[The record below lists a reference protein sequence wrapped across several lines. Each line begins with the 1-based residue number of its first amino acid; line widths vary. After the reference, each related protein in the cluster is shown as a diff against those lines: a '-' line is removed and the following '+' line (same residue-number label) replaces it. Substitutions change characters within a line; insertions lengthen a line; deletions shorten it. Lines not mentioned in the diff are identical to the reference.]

1 MGHHL
6 QLFQTSPR
14 ETHLV
19 MGNLSRTKAIREFS
33 PATSEATFGDWW
45 EMTKPRLSL
54 MSVATAVLGYFAAG
68 PSVDLTVFFSLCL
81 GTTLAAF
88 GCGVLNQ
95 WWERD
100 ADALMERTANR
111 PMAAGR
117 ITPLEGLLFGIALSL
132 GGVGLLAYN
141 VNMAAALLTAT
152 TVLLYILA
160 YTPLK
165 RVTHLAT
172 EIGAIPG
179 ALPPLIGWVA
189 AGAGFST
196 MGWVLFAIL
205 FAWQI
210 PHFMAISWM
219 CRGDYERGGFKML
232 SVDDAKGRRV
242 AIKALAW
249 TVLLIALSLAPLREP
264 QLGWLLLCVSL
275 LLGYLHLKPAIS
287 FVRNPGQ
294 VLHARKLF
302 IATLIYLPVYL
313 GALVADRFFI

>member
-1 MGHHL
+1 MRDTT
-6 QLFQTSPR
+6 QI
-14 ETHLV
+14 
-19 MGNLSRTKAIREFS
+19 KAIKGYNPALSETSFS
-33 PATSEATFGDWW
+33 DWW
-45 EMTKPRLSL
+45 ELTKPRLSL

-68 PSVDLTVFFSLCL
+68 PEVDYPLFFSLCI

-100 ADALMERTANR
+100 ADAVMNRTSDR
-111 PMAAGR
+111 PIAAGR
-117 ITPLEGLLFGIALSL
+117 ISPTEGLVF
-132 GGVGLLAYN
+132 GLLLSFSGVALLVYA
-141 VNMAAALLTAT
+141 VNMTAALLTAA
-152 TVLLYILA
+152 TVLLYVLA

-165 RVTHLAT
+165 KVTPLAT

-205 FAWQI
+205 FAWQL

-219 CRGDYERGGFKML
+219 CREDYERGGFSML
-232 SVDDAKGRRV
+232 SVSDKSGRRV
-242 AIKALAW
+242 AFRGLAW
-249 TVLLIALSLAPLREP
+249 TVLLVGLSLAPLIE
-264 QLGWLLLCVSL
+264 QELGWLLLFVAL
-275 LLGYLHLKPAIS
+275 VLGYAHLAPAIRWI
-287 FVRNPGQ
+287 RNPASTI
-294 VLHARKLF
+294 HARKLF

-313 GALVADRFFI
+313 GALVADRFFV

>member
-1 MGHHL
+1 
-6 QLFQTSPR
+6 
-14 ETHLV
+14 
-19 MGNLSRTKAIREFS
+19 MGNVTRTKAIKDYAPVVSESTFS
-33 PATSEATFGDWW
+33 DWW
-45 EMTKPRLSL
+45 ELTKPRLSL

-68 PSVDLTVFFSLCL
+68 PQLDLTIFFSLCV

-95 WWERD
+95 WWEHK
-100 ADALMERTANR
+100 ADALMARTEDR
-111 PMAAGR
+111 PIAAGR
-117 ITPLEGLLFGIALSL
+117 ISPREGLIYGIALSL
-132 GGVGLLAYN
+132 GGVALLAYK
-141 VNMAAALLTAT
+141 VNLTAALLTAAT
-152 TVLLYILA
+152 ILLYILA

-165 RVTHLAT
+165 RVTPLAT

-205 FAWQI
+205 FAWQM

-219 CRGDYERGGFKML
+219 CREDYERGGFKML
-232 SVDDAKGRRV
+232 SIEDPSGRRV

-249 TVLLIALSLAPLREP
+249 TVLLVILSLLPLREP
-264 QLGWLLLCVSL
+264 QMGWLLLTVSL
-275 LLGYLHLKPAIS
+275 VLGYAHLSPAIR
-287 FVRNPGQ
+287 FLRNPSDGG
-294 VLHARKLF
+294 HARKLF
-302 IATLIYLPVYL
+302 FATLIYLPVYL

>member
-1 MGHHL
+1 MGS
-6 QLFQTSPR
+6 QIQSK
-14 ETHLV
+14 V
-19 MGNLSRTKAIREFS
+19 IRIHS
-33 PATSEATFGDWW
+33 DSVSESTFTDWW
-45 EMTKPRLSL
+45 ELTKPRLSL

-68 PSVDLTVFFSLCL
+68 PVLDWSVFLSLCV

-100 ADALMERTANR
+100 IDARMERTEDR
-111 PMAAGR
+111 PVAAGR
-117 ITPLEGLLFGIALSL
+117 IAPFEALIFGLSLSL
-132 GGVGLLAYN
+132 GGIGLLAYS
-141 VNMAAALLTAT
+141 VNLSAALLTAA
-152 TVLLYILA
+152 TVVLYILA

-165 RVTHLAT
+165 RITPYAT

-205 FAWQI
+205 FAWQL

-219 CRGDYERGGFKML
+219 CRADYERGGFAML
-232 SVDDAKGRRV
+232 SVSDPSGRRV
-242 AIKALAW
+242 AFRALAW
-249 TVLLIALSLAPLREP
+249 TVVLIAFSLLPLREA
-264 QLGWLLLCVSL
+264 QIGWPLLVVALV
-275 LLGYLHLKPAIS
+275 LGYSHLAPAIR
-287 FVRNPGQ
+287 FLRNPGDVAQ
-294 VLHARKLF
+294 ARKLF

>member
-1 MGHHL
+1 
-6 QLFQTSPR
+6 
-14 ETHLV
+14 
-19 MGNLSRTKAIREFS
+19 MGNLTQTKAVKEYAPAASDAQFS
-33 PATSEATFGDWW
+33 DWW
-45 EMTKPRLSL
+45 ELTKPRLSL

-68 PSVDLTVFFSLCL
+68 PNLDLAVFFSLCL

-100 ADALMERTANR
+100 SDARMARTADR
-111 PMAAGR
+111 PIAAGR
-117 ITPLEGLLFGIALSL
+117 ISPLHGLLYGIALSAA
-132 GGVGLLAYN
+132 GVLLLLWQ
-141 VNMAAALLTAT
+141 VNPAASALTLA
-152 TVLLYILA
+152 TVLLYVLA

-165 RVTHLAT
+165 KVTPLAT
-172 EIGAIPG
+172 ELGAIPG

-219 CRGDYERGGFKML
+219 CRSDYERGGFKML
-232 SVDDAKGRRV
+232 SVADTTGRRV

-249 TVLLIALSLAPLREP
+249 TLLLIGLSLLPLREA
-264 QLGWLLLCVSL
+264 QIGWPLLVVALV
-275 LLGYLHLKPAIS
+275 LGYAHLAPAIRFLRKPAE
-287 FVRNPGQ
+287 P
-294 VLHARKLF
+294 LHARKLF
-302 IATLIYLPVYL
+302 MATLLYLPVYL

>member
-1 MGHHL
+1 M
-6 QLFQTSPR
+6 Q
-14 ETHLV
+14 
-19 MGNLSRTKAIREFS
+19 
-33 PATSEATFGDWW
+33 SEAMSESTFTDWW
-45 EMTKPRLSL
+45 ELTKPRLSL

-68 PSVDLTVFFSLCL
+68 PVLDWSVFLSLCV

-100 ADALMERTANR
+100 VDARMERTEDR
-111 PMAAGR
+111 PVAAGR
-117 ITPLEGLLFGIALSL
+117 IAPIEALVFGLSLSL
-132 GGVGLLAYN
+132 GGIGLLAYS
-141 VNMAAALLTAT
+141 VNLSAALLTAA

-165 RVTHLAT
+165 RITPFAT

-205 FAWQI
+205 FAWQL

-219 CRGDYERGGFKML
+219 CRADYERGGFAML
-232 SVDDAKGRRV
+232 SVSDPSGRKV
-242 AIKALAW
+242 AVRALAW
-249 TVLLIALSLAPLREP
+249 TVVLIVFSLLPLRET
-264 QLGWLLLCVSL
+264 QIGWPLLVVALV
-275 LLGYLHLKPAIS
+275 LGYSHLAPAIR
-287 FVRNPGQ
+287 FLRNPSDVAQ
-294 VLHARKLF
+294 ARKLF

-313 GALVADRFFI
+313 SALVADRFFI

>member
-1 MGHHL
+1 
-6 QLFQTSPR
+6 
-14 ETHLV
+14 
-19 MGNLSRTKAIREFS
+19 MGNTTRTKAIRS
-33 PATSEATFGDWW
+33 GVTDYSEATFSDWY
-45 EMTKPRLSL
+45 ELTKPRLSL

-68 PSVDLTVFFSLCL
+68 PQLDFGLFFSLCV

-100 ADALMERTANR
+100 ADARMNRTADR
-111 PMAAGR
+111 PIAAGR
-117 ITPLEGLLFGIALSL
+117 ISPMEGLVFGTSLSL
-132 GGVGLLAYN
+132 AGVGLLAYG
-141 VNMAAALLTAT
+141 VNLPAALLTAA

-165 RVTHLAT
+165 RITPLAT
-172 EIGAIPG
+172 ELGAIPG

-219 CRGDYERGGFKML
+219 CREDYERGGFKML
-232 SVDDAKGRRV
+232 SIADPSGRRV
-242 AIKALAW
+242 ALKALAW
-249 TVLLIALSLAPLREP
+249 TLLLIGLSLVPLREA
-264 QLGWLLLCVSL
+264 QMGWLLLVVAL
-275 LLGYLHLKPAIS
+275 VLGYAHLVPAIR
-287 FVRNPGQ
+287 FLRRPDDAGQ
-294 VLHARKLF
+294 ARRLF
-302 IATLIYLPVYL
+302 FATLVYLPVYL
-313 GALVADRFFI
+313 SALVADRFFI